1 MAERVRVVVAEDDFL
16 VRAGIETVLAGLD
29 GVEVVASCGS
39 LPELLV
45 AVDATEP
52 DVVLTDIRMPP
63 DGLDEGIRAAT
74 ALRATHPR
82 IGVLVLSLYLDVS
95 AALTLVERGAARR
108 GYLLKQ
114 RLADAD
120 ELQRAL
126 RAVASGQSYMDDEV
140 VTRLFAARRASGLDR
155 LTAREAEVLGE
166 MAGGRSNGAIAER
179 LGIGRRAVEK
189 HINSIFSKLD
199 LTDAIDSDRRVRSVL
214 LWLADGA
221 HGGGA
226 STIADVTGR

>member
-1 MAERVRVVVAEDDFL
+1 
-16 VRAGIETVLAGLD
+16 
-29 GVEVVASCGS
+29 
-39 LPELLV
+39 
-45 AVDATEP
+45 
-52 DVVLTDIRMPP
+52 MPP

-74 ALRATHPR
+74 ALRAAHPR

-120 ELQRAL
+120 ELLRAL
-126 RAVASGQSYMDDEV
+126 RAVASGQSFMDDEV

-189 HINSIFSKLD
+189 HINSIFSKLE
-199 LTDAIDSDRRVRSVL
+199 LTDAADSDRRVRSVL